1 MCGHNTLADKDEEDE
16 KDRIA
21 TLSLNA
27 DLNKDM
33 PHMVTSLLLII
44 VHVDRDGTC
53 DREEA
58 LAATR

>member
-1 MCGHNTLADKDEEDE
+1 MADKDEEDE